1 MNKRQRDDALSAE
14 YALGTLRGNARLRFQ
29 KRLQS
34 EPELTERVAKWQTLL
49 AGLDRSLMPQIPPE
63 YIWKKITL
71 SLPTK
76 ITPRVRRGYV
86 GWLVAA
92 ALAALTLVSYQ
103 VIRTPDFTPLT
114 VMRGAEQQ
122 GQWVVSADKAL
133 TQLRVTPLQPVA
145 IGANNS
151 LQLWLIPAGQQPVS
165 LGLLNVQETTQLKLA
180 ARDTLKNA
188 VIAVSL
194 EPQGGS
200 PTGQPTGPVLYSGRT
215 G

>member
-1 MNKRQRDDALSAE
+1 
-14 YALGTLRGNARLRFQ
+14 
-29 KRLQS
+29 
-34 EPELTERVAKWQTLL
+34 
-49 AGLDRSLMPQIPPE
+49 
-63 YIWKKITL
+63 
-71 SLPTK
+71 
-76 ITPRVRRGYV
+76 
-86 GWLVAA
+86 
-92 ALAALTLVSYQ
+92 
-103 VIRTPDFTPLT
+103 
-114 VMRGAEQQ
+114 MRGAEQQ

-165 LGLLNVQETTQLKLA
+165 LGLLNAQETTQLKLA
-180 ARDTLKNA
+180 ARDPLKNA

>member
-1 MNKRQRDDALSAE
+1 
-14 YALGTLRGNARLRFQ
+14 
-29 KRLQS
+29 
-34 EPELTERVAKWQTLL
+34 
-49 AGLDRSLMPQIPPE
+49 
-63 YIWKKITL
+63 
-71 SLPTK
+71 
-76 ITPRVRRGYV
+76 
-86 GWLVAA
+86 
-92 ALAALTLVSYQ
+92 
-103 VIRTPDFTPLT
+103 
-114 VMRGAEQQ
+114 MRGAEQQ

>member
-1 MNKRQRDDALSAE
+1 
-14 YALGTLRGNARLRFQ
+14 
-29 KRLQS
+29 
-34 EPELTERVAKWQTLL
+34 
-49 AGLDRSLMPQIPPE
+49 
-63 YIWKKITL
+63 
-71 SLPTK
+71 
-76 ITPRVRRGYV
+76 
-86 GWLVAA
+86 
-92 ALAALTLVSYQ
+92 
-103 VIRTPDFTPLT
+103 
-114 VMRGAEQQ
+114 MRGAEQQ

-165 LGLLNVQETTQLKLA
+165 LGLLNVHETTQLKLA